1 MIELLTAAT
10 KSLAWRLLRMCG
22 LVLCCQAK
30 FAISSMKS
38 WVAYVIRGMASAETI
53 LGRES
58 HESCFM
64 IRLIRASGSSSQR
77 RTLFLVNVNNFSA
90 KKFVILSFIYEHEGH
105 GKERQ
110 TRAGKGETKSM
121 TPPQEELWPPGMQRR
136 TSSTLSLLPPC
147 PQVVRTFEEL
157 SLEHALKE
165 SPRAAITRSLR
176 LVR

>member
-1 MIELLTAAT
+1 MIELLTAVT
-10 KSLAWRLLRMCG
+10 KSLAWRVLRMCG

-90 KKFVILSFIYEHEGH
+90 KKFVILSFICEHEGR

-110 TRAGKGETKSM
+110 TRADKGETKSV
-121 TPPQEELWPPGMQRR
+121 TLLTGGTLAPRHAKAHQFYFVLA
-136 TSSTLSLLPPC
+136 SSVSARC
-147 PQVVRTFEEL
+147 EN
-157 SLEHALKE
+157 
-165 SPRAAITRSLR
+165 I
-176 LVR
+176 

>member
-1 MIELLTAAT
+1 MIELLTAVT
-10 KSLAWRLLRMCG
+10 KSLAWRVLRICG
-22 LVLCCQAK
+22 LVLCCQANL
-30 FAISSMKS
+30 AISSMKS

-90 KKFVILSFIYEHEGH
+90 KKFVILSFVYEHEGH

-110 TRAGKGETKSM
+110 TRAGKGETKSI
-121 TPPQEELWPPGMQRR
+121 TLLRR
-136 TSSTLSLLPPC
+136 GTLAPRHAKAHLFYFVLASSVSASC
-147 PQVVRTFEEL
+147 EN
-157 SLEHALKE
+157 
-165 SPRAAITRSLR
+165 I
-176 LVR
+176 